1 MKRFKMGYYNGSH
14 AEKSGGGGTPGKDG
28 RDGVG
33 FKLTANGNF
42 DIQSKKLKNVS
53 AGSNASDAVVKSQL
67 DEKVSKTMTS
77 HLNANF
83 HVIENLSRGEDDD
96 AFPLFHGKQIFLTTD
111 GTKFDAKNQQI
122 FNLNTDLG
130 NAGCAVNVSSLKS
143 EMSSPSQDIDLND
156 DYNIV
161 NSKQRT
167 WSGMVSQPDSL
178 VSFTEVLENFLPRKK
193 EFPMDVQLNM
203 NNNSI
208 TNLKT
213 PAYGHEAATKSYV
226 DLWKFDGDMNGKK
239 IENVGNPTENSD
251 ATTKGFVAS
260 ELNNAI
266 SNVLPLSGGTMSGN
280 IDMGRNQIVNLSEPT
295 ADSQAATMKF
305 VEEGR
310 FHPSGGLHNPFLNWM
325 EDDLES
331 SSESGVQVEGIQDF
345 SDTPH
350 KIWKT
355 AYKLQI
361 TKGAGNEFVCRIG
374 FNMNPIPKGQYTL
387 VVEFFPPETQ
397 NVTVNC
403 VSATVDV
410 QKNILKAFTGAWKAT
425 GYWKDLVQMTKSV
438 VTTPDYLMVDLHC
451 QGDSS
456 SPSQGLGWLIVY
468 GVEGIRGNVPSD
480 VLDRPSIIDSGEEIM
495 QVKLNMNQKEIF
507 NVPIPKQNDDAA
519 NKQYVDLAGIN
530 SILNLA
536 TATYVD
542 GYIKEWAECLYL
554 VERELRTEVEFVVAS
569 RHVTTLKDH
578 TLSGVDADQTV
589 TSLKPTLSTGKNAK
603 RYFIKFDGS
612 ERMVSKLN
620 LNNDQVH
627 IFILFRIL
635 THSGSNQWFR
645 NGLFGHDNGG
655 WDKFVAF
662 EANTNKLIVSG
673 AEKDGT
679 EFNNGF
685 NITLGTNDWE
695 TKANASELNKWC
707 LLSVHWDVGEG
718 SSVWVNT
725 KKLKTFAAKSRTGS
739 DTMTF
744 GDLDP
749 NGIAGLNGDIQLF
762 LVYKGFAMDERII
775 RAHHKMICERFG
787 VDHEKYMF

>member
-1 MKRFKMGYYNGSH
+1 MGYYNGSH
-14 AEKSGGGGTPGKDG
+14 AERSGGGGGTPGKDG

-42 DIQSKKLKNVS
+42 DIQSKKLRNVS
-53 AGSNASDAVVKSQL
+53 AGSSASDAVVKSQL
-67 DEKVSKTMTS
+67 DEKVSKTMTD

-83 HVIENLSRGEDDD
+83 HVIENLARGDDDD

-122 FNLNTDLG
+122 ISLSTDLEIPT
-130 NAGCAVNVSSLKS
+130 CAVNVSSLKQ
-143 EMSSPSQDIDLND
+143 EMKSPSQDLDLRD
-156 DYNIV
+156 DYNIL

-167 WSGMVSQPDSL
+167 WSGMVAQADSL

-193 EFPMDVQLNM
+193 EFPMEVQLNM

-213 PAYGHEAATKSYV
+213 PTFGHEAATKSYV

-239 IENVGNPTENSD
+239 IENVGNPTESSD
-251 ATTKGFVAS
+251 AATKGFVETEA
-260 ELNNAI
+260 AKH
-266 SNVLPLSGGTMSGN
+266 LPLSGGTMSGN
-280 IDMGRNQIVNLSEPT
+280 INMGKNQILNLSEPT
-295 ADSQAATMKF
+295 VDSEAATMKF

-331 SSESGVQVEGIQDF
+331 SSESGVQVEGIQKF
-345 SDTPH
+345 TDTPH
-350 KIWKT
+350 KIWNT
-355 AYKLQI
+355 AYKLLI
-361 TKGAGNEFVCRIG
+361 TKGVGDEYVCRIG

-403 VSATVDV
+403 VSSTVGI
-410 QKNILKAFTGAWKAT
+410 QKNILKAFVGTWKAT

-438 VTTPDYLMVDLHC
+438 VTTPDYVMVDLHC
-451 QGDSS
+451 QGDSD
-456 SPSQGLGWLIVY
+456 SPSQGLGWLIIY
-468 GVEGIRGNVPSD
+468 GVDGIRGNVPSD
-480 VLDRPSIIDSGEEIM
+480 VLDRTSIVESGEEVM
-495 QVKLNMNQKEIF
+495 QIKLNMNQKELF
-507 NVPIPKQNDDAA
+507 NVPTPTHNDDAA
-519 NKQYVDLAGIN
+519 NKRYVDEAGLN
-530 SILNLA
+530 SVLNLA
-536 TATYVD
+536 TSTYVD
-542 GYIKEWAECLYL
+542 GYIKEYADCLYL
-554 VERELRTEVEFVVAS
+554 VERESKDEVEFDPDTRDIS
-569 RHVTTLKDH
+569 TLFDH
-578 TLSGVDADQTV
+578 TLSLVNATQSV
-589 TSLKPTLSTGKNAK
+589 TYLKPSLSTAKNAK
-603 RYFIKFDGS
+603 RYYIDFSGT
-612 ERMVSKLN
+612 ERMNSDVN

-627 IFILFRIL
+627 VFILFSIS
-635 THSGSNQWFR
+635 TYNGSNRWFR

-662 EANTNKLIVSG
+662 TANTNKLIVAG

-679 EFNNGF
+679 EMNDGY
-685 NITLGTNDWE
+685 NITLGTNEWQ

-707 LLSVHWDVGEG
+707 LLSVHWDVGAG

-725 KKLKTFAAKSRTGS
+725 KKLKTFRAKRSTGS
-739 DTMTF
+739 TEMTF

-749 NGIAGLNGDIQLF
+749 SGIAGLAGCIQMF
-762 LVYKGFAMDERII
+762 LVYKGRELSERLI
-775 RAHHKMICERFG
+775 RAHHKMICERFE